1 MSLVITADRVAEYD
15 DVVRSVIAWASGQRD
30 IVAVAVVGSWARG
43 EAHMGSDVDLV
54 VVTDDKERYLSD
66 DSWVALALDEPAE
79 TIRTRDWG
87 PLTERRVSLPSG
99 LDVEFGF
106 VPPSWA
112 STAPVD
118 PGRRAS
124 SAMDAHRWSIGTGR
138 SPSSSVRWPSRERA
152 RMVAS
157 INALARRQ

>member
-15 DVVRSVIAWASGQRD
+15 DVVRSVVAWASGQRD

-43 EAHMGSDVDLV
+43 EAHMGSDIDLV

-66 DSWVALALDEPAE
+66 DSWVPLALDEPGKL
-79 TIRTRDWG
+79 IRTRDWG
-87 PLTERRVSLPSG
+87 PLTERRVSLRSG

-112 STAPVD
+112 STTPVD
-118 PGRRAS
+118 PGTARV
-124 SAMDAHRWSIGTGR
+124 IGDGCA
-138 SPSSSVRWPSRERA
+138 PLVDREGT
-152 RMVAS
+152 
-157 INALARRQ
+157 LARLVRAVTIA